1 MTFYVGPSVFQA
13 QELKIHFYYHY
24 NKICAYSSYKC
35 YTVLCISTVLLVWIV
50 LCIWRVLFLLYTL
63 VSHGWVYMTLCP
75 GKLST
80 TMVNNNSLCTIRCPD
95 GIILVCTGGL
105 TNKNEGELL
114 NQDRCGHVPHT
125 LWINNWKNGCFKKPC
140 ELWQIFIDTFCLRD
154 MCKHYIIILLV
165 ICVTFEI
172 STCILITDYDAYY
185 SRA

>member
-35 YTVLCISTVLLVWIV
+35 YTVLCISTLLLVWIV
-50 LCIWRVLFLLYTL
+50 LCIWWVLFLLYTL
-63 VSHGWVYMTLCP
+63 VPHGWVHMTLCP

-95 GIILVCTGGL
+95 GITRTPDVVMCLAHCEL
-105 TNKNEGELL
+105 TTE
-114 NQDRCGHVPHT
+114 
-125 LWINNWKNGCFKKPC
+125 KNGCFKKPC
-140 ELWQIFIDTFCLRD
+140 ELCQIFIDTFCLRD
-154 MCKHYIIILLV
+154 MCKHCIIVLLV
-165 ICVTFEI
+165 IGVTFEI
-172 STCILITDYDAYY
+172 CTCILVTDYDAYY